1 MAINLSIRELELP
14 SLQFGGA
21 GGHTDP
27 RIGLDYSGPFDL
39 RFGAGRQSQ
48 INIGIV
54 GPDNMLDATRQWL
67 KRCQNFIPVLGEQTL
82 LRKSFPGFKNV
93 FRTEMFCPET
103 LSVSFD
109 ENGSTNLDRIL
120 EDQNPFKR
128 FENVVEIYAAAHTR
142 LASREVNRPDVVI
155 VAIPDEVLL
164 RCRTVEKGLSPHE
177 KMRAKEILKSRSTG
191 QMNMFDQLE
200 QVEQT
205 EDDFLKRDLRNALK
219 ARALENGLPIQIA
232 TTSVLQ
238 DGIKNENPASRA
250 WNFCVGL
257 YYKAGGV
264 PWRLPSG
271 GPETCFVGISF
282 HHFRTVKRHIV
293 QSTLAQAF
301 SSEGE
306 GFALRGQGVPAVP
319 EQARN
324 LHLSEEQAYGL
335 GKSIL
340 KEYRLRTGGTPLRI
354 VIHKTS
360 FFDAAELS
368 GFKTTFRDIPIV
380 ELVTLVPSSYRL
392 MWFGCYPPKVG
403 TLCTVNGS
411 RDYLFTSGFMPE
423 VGTYP
428 GPHVPQPFE
437 VRRIGDGD
445 PVSAAQDVLNLTRM
459 NWNTSDIKG
468 KWPVTLSFA
477 RRVGGILDEY
487 NERAEH
493 GEQATSFRYFV

>member
-27 RIGLDYSGPFDL
+27 KIGLDNAGPFDL
-39 RFGAGRQSQ
+39 RFGAARQSRV
-48 INIGIV
+48 NIGIV
-54 GPDNMLDATRQWL
+54 GPSSMIDLTRLWL
-67 KRCQNFIPVLGEQTL
+67 KRCQNSIPVLGEQSL

-93 FRTEMFCPET
+93 FRAEMNFPDT
-103 LSVSFD
+103 WSVSFD
-109 ENGSTNLDRIL
+109 EKSTNGLDRTL
-120 EDQNPFKR
+120 EDPDPFKR
-128 FENVVEIYAAAHTR
+128 FENVVDIYAAAHSR

-155 VAIPDEVLL
+155 LAIPDEVLK
-164 RCRTVEKGLSPHE
+164 RARTVERGLSPQE
-177 KMRAKEILKSRSTG
+177 KIRAKEILKSRTTG
-191 QMNMFDQLE
+191 QMDMFDLLQE
-200 QVEQT
+200 VEQT
-205 EDDFLKRDLRNALK
+205 EDDFLKRDLRHALK
-219 ARALENGLPIQIA
+219 ARALANGLPIQIA
-232 TTSVLQ
+232 TMSLLQ
-238 DGIKNENPASRA
+238 DGMANEDPASRA

-282 HHFRTVKRHIV
+282 HHFKTVQRHIV

-306 GFALRGQGVPAVP
+306 GFVIRGQGVPADP
-319 EQARN
+319 EQGRN
-324 LHLSEEQAYGL
+324 LHLSEEQAFRL
-335 GKSIL
+335 GASIL
-340 KEYRLRTGGTPLRI
+340 KEYRLRTGGPPLRI

-368 GFKTTFRDIPIV
+368 GFTATFRDIPIV
-380 ELVTLVPSSYRL
+380 ELITLVPSNFRL
-392 MWFGCYPPKVG
+392 MRFGAYPPKVG
-403 TLCTVNGS
+403 TLCSVNS
-411 RDYLFTSGFMPE
+411 ARDYLFTSGFMPE
-423 VGTYP
+423 LGTYP
-428 GPHVPQPFE
+428 GPHIPQPFE
-437 VRRIGDGD
+437 VRRIGDGN

-459 NWNTSDIKG
+459 NWNTADIKG

-487 NERAEH
+487 SERTH
-493 GEQATSFRYFV
+493 QDEQATSFRYFV